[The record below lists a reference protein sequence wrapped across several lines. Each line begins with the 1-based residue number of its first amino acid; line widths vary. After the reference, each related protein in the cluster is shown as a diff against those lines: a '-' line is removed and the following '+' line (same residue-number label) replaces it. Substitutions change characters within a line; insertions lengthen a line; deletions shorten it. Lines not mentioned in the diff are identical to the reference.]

1 MSLEDEL
8 REALFFRNE
17 MAVDLAVSLLDLTV
31 EYGLDP
37 SAVCDWGIVA
47 GRYTERALDIEALTA
62 VILQRAGVPW
72 DVMAARAD
80 QSRQALHRRLSARG
94 EELFSR
100 ARRQAAYRE
109 RDTKKIVKA
118 LRRAQRS
125 EDWEQRDKA
134 FGRLAIR
141 SRDLVNALLN
151 IPPIERIV
159 SAADGLA
166 SNLVELRQIPRW
178 WEWMWDEDEEG

>member
-1 MSLEDEL
+1 
-8 REALFFRNE
+8 
-17 MAVDLAVSLLDLTV
+17 VSLLELTV

-37 SAVCDWGIVA
+37 SFVCDWGIVA
-47 GRYTERALDIEALTA
+47 GRYSDRALDIEALTA

-94 EELFSR
+94 EELFSNALR
-100 ARRQAAYRE
+100 ASPYRE
-109 RDTKKIVKA
+109 HDTKKVVKA
-118 LRRAQRS
+118 LRRAERS
-125 EDWEQRDKA
+125 EGWEQRDKA

-141 SRDLVNALLN
+141 SRDLLEALLR
-151 IPPIERIV
+151 IPPRENIV
-159 SAADGLA
+159 SAADALA

-178 WEWMWDEDEEG
+178 WEWIWEEDEEE